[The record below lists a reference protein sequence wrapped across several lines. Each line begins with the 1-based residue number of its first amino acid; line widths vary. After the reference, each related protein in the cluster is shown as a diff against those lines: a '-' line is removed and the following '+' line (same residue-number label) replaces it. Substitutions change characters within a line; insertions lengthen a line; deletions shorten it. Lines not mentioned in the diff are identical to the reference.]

1 LLSSAKDSLP
11 YSVANVKP
19 EEIFD
24 AGDSNKFQSIVL
36 ELFDPKYYE
45 DSAVITDF
53 REHPVFIKFKDLLRN
68 ALEEFNH
75 RNESK
80 ISIPQFLYEFDSI
93 HLFKLEEEKKDNE
106 DLRNL
111 LRKWEVN
118 SDFQKLQDY
127 LKNGDLFFES
137 NKSHHIVILMDYD
150 VVPNQLSS
158 HRIP

>member
-1 LLSSAKDSLP
+1 
-11 YSVANVKP
+11 
-19 EEIFD
+19 
-24 AGDSNKFQSIVL
+24 
-36 ELFDPKYYE
+36 
-45 DSAVITDF
+45 
-53 REHPVFIKFKDLLRN
+53 VFIKFKDLLRN
-68 ALEEFNH
+68 ALEFNH
-75 RNESK
+75 RHESK